1 MLQIWKTYV
10 VIGLHNMLYNIKNM
24 YLIINDLTTLKLLN
38 YEQQSS
44 LVQWSV

>member
-1 MLQIWKTYV
+1 
-10 VIGLHNMLYNIKNM
+10 MLYNIKNM

-44 LVQWSV
+44 LVQ